1 MYQYM
6 FKIKNK
12 IKFTIARKRYCLDEI
27 FWYHSIALENFEN
40 DGINFI
46 NKRNLDFKI
55 FWKKRRRV
63 DLFCFLIAFDKNV
76 LD

>member
-27 FWYHSIALENFEN
+27 FWYHSIALEISKMMVSILLIKEIWALRFF
-40 DGINFI
+40 G
-46 NKRNLDFKI
+46 KTKKSGFK
-55 FWKKRRRV
+55 F
-63 DLFCFLIAFDKNV
+63 FFL
-76 LD
+76 